1 MELLKC
7 TGFLDAMTL
16 LNSASSNCYAQ
27 FYLIRLPQADNLK
40 AALALHYANYLKEN
54 DVVLRDGGSGETW
67 LIDTLESADPTKLLD
82 STCRKW
88 FFCSEHMATAPSGNH
103 RSNMISHFLDE
114 LRQAVGAGK
123 THRVYI
129 TPPCWYAI
137 DWDEIAFEQEDQRYL
152 LHFSH
157 SN

>member
-16 LNSASSNCYAQ
+16 LNSAESDCYAE
-27 FYLIRLPQADNLK
+27 FYLTQLPQAANLK
-40 AALALHYANYLKEN
+40 SALALHYANYLKEN
-54 DVVLRDGGSGETW
+54 DIVLRDGAAGDAWS
-67 LIDTLESADPTKLLD
+67 IDTLEIPAPSTMLD
-82 STCRKW
+82 ATCRKW
-88 FFCSEHMATAPSGNH
+88 FFCSEHMTSTPSGTH
-103 RSNMISHFLDE
+103 RANIISHFLCE
-114 LRQAVGAGK
+114 LKQAVGAAT

-137 DWDEIAFEQEDQRYL
+137 DWDEIAFEREDRRYL